1 MLTLY
6 EIFNLDHFADLP
18 DWKVSDKVWMKARRE
33 QWKQIESVW
42 LQADILSRKKLKIIR
57 PFFLSGELDM
67 DEFYPVFGSFSRLE
81 FMLLCP
87 RQEFEFLKTYYDNI
101 QSATCKDETLR
112 HYRDFYSMSV
122 RSAQRDSY
130 NFGDSGLFGGQDELY
145 TKIFYADAL
154 NTEERRDASGMLIPR
169 QATPEWFF
177 NGYLGH
183 AAFFLLG
190 ITRYPYV
197 RQQYL
202 DETWYAS
209 IVLNNKPYAE
219 CKDLPMFL
227 QCIYYFD
234 DLNEYDPLG
243 NRKQLATR
251 LQTILDERQLPDELS
266 KLWQQIKTTSGRDFT
281 RADDFKK
288 NFLNKKATVIGYM

>member
-1 MLTLY
+1 MYITLY
-6 EIFNLDHFADLP
+6 DRFNFDHFADLP
-18 DWKVSDKVWMKARRE
+18 DWKVSDKVWMKTRRE

-42 LQADILSRKKLKIIR
+42 LQADILSRKNLKIIR

-87 RQEFEFLKTYYDNI
+87 RQEYDFLKTYYDNI
-101 QSATCKDETLR
+101 QSAMSRDETLR
-112 HYRDFYSMSV
+112 QYDYFYSMSV
-122 RSAQRDSY
+122 RSAQGDTY
-130 NFGDSGLFGGQDELY
+130 QFGDNGLFGGQDELY
-145 TKIFYADAL
+145 TKIFYADVL
-154 NTEERRDASGMLIPR
+154 NTEKQYDPGGQLMPR
-169 QATPEWFF
+169 QGRPEWFF
-177 NGYLGH
+177 NGYLIYTV
-183 AAFFLLG
+183 FFLLG

-197 RQQYL
+197 REQYL

-219 CKDLPMFL
+219 CEDLPMFL

-251 LQTILDERQLPDELS
+251 LQTMLDERPLPDELA

-281 RADDFKK
+281 RADELKN
-288 NFLNKKATVIGYM
+288 NFLNTNETIS

>member
-1 MLTLY
+1 
-6 EIFNLDHFADLP
+6 
-18 DWKVSDKVWMKARRE
+18 
-33 QWKQIESVW
+33 
-42 LQADILSRKKLKIIR
+42 
-57 PFFLSGELDM
+57 
-67 DEFYPVFGSFSRLE
+67 
-81 FMLLCP
+81 
-87 RQEFEFLKTYYDNI
+87 
-101 QSATCKDETLR
+101 
-112 HYRDFYSMSV
+112 MSV

-130 NFGDSGLFGGQDELY
+130 NFGDGGLFGGQDELY

-234 DLNEYDPLG
+234 DLNDYDPLG

-251 LQTILDERQLPDELS
+251 LQTILDERPLPDELA
-266 KLWQQIKTTSGRDFT
+266 KLWASIKTASGRVFTQIDF
-281 RADDFKK
+281 FKAHYLGQ
-288 NFLNKKATVIGYM
+288 NICPCDYIA

>member
-18 DWKVSDKVWMKARRE
+18 DWKVSDKVWMKTRRE

-67 DEFYPVFGSFSRLE
+67 DEFYPVFGSFSRFE

-87 RQEFEFLKTYYDNI
+87 RQEYDFLKTYYENI
-101 QSATCKDETLR
+101 QSAMSRDETLR
-112 HYRDFYSMSV
+112 HYDLFYSMSV
-122 RSAQRDSY
+122 RSAQRDIY
-130 NFGDSGLFGGQDELY
+130 QFGDGGLFGGQDELY

-154 NTEERRDASGMLIPR
+154 NTEERRDAGGMLMPR
-169 QATPEWFF
+169 QGRAEWFF
-177 NGYLGH
+177 NGYLINT
-183 AAFFLLG
+183 AFFLLG

-209 IVLNNKPYAE
+209 IALNSRPYAE
-219 CKDLPMFL
+219 CEDLPMFL
-227 QCIYYFD
+227 QSIYYFD

-251 LQTILDERQLPDELS
+251 LQTILDERPLPDELA

-281 RADDFKK
+281 RTDEMKK
-288 NFLNKKATVIGYM
+288 FFLNTHSTILG

>member
-1 MLTLY
+1 M
-6 EIFNLDHFADLP
+6 
-18 DWKVSDKVWMKARRE
+18 
-33 QWKQIESVW
+33 
-42 LQADILSRKKLKIIR
+42 
-57 PFFLSGELDM
+57 
-67 DEFYPVFGSFSRLE
+67 
-81 FMLLCP
+81 
-87 RQEFEFLKTYYDNI
+87 
-101 QSATCKDETLR
+101 
-112 HYRDFYSMSV
+112 
-122 RSAQRDSY
+122 
-130 NFGDSGLFGGQDELY
+130 GQDELY
-145 TKIFYADAL
+145 AKIFFADVL
-154 NTEERRDASGMLIPR
+154 NAEAQFDTHGTYMPR
-169 QATPEWFF
+169 QYPHPPGLFFEW
-177 NGYLGH
+177 YLGYV
-183 AAFFLLG
+183 AFFLLG

-251 LQTILDERQLPDELS
+251 LQTILDERPLPDELS
-266 KLWQQIKTTSGRDFT
+266 ELWQQIKTTSGRDFT

>member
-18 DWKVSDKVWMKARRE
+18 DWKVSDKVWMKTRRE

-87 RQEFEFLKTYYDNI
+87 RQEYDFLKTYYDNI
-101 QSATCKDETLR
+101 QSAMSRDETLR
-112 HYRDFYSMSV
+112 HYDLFYSMSV
-122 RSAQRDSY
+122 RSAQRDIY
-130 NFGDSGLFGGQDELY
+130 QFGDGGLFGGQDELY
-145 TKIFYADAL
+145 TKIFYADVL
-154 NTEERRDASGMLIPR
+154 NTKEQYDVRGRLMPR
-169 QATPEWFF
+169 QGRAEWFF
-177 NGYLGH
+177 NGYLINT
-183 AAFFLLG
+183 AFFLLG

-209 IVLNNKPYAE
+209 IALNSEPYAE
-219 CKDLPMFL
+219 CENLPMFL
-227 QCIYYFD
+227 QSVYYFD
-234 DLNEYDPLG
+234 DLNEYDPQG

-251 LQTILDERQLPDELS
+251 LQTILDKRPLPDELS
-266 KLWQQIKTTSGRDFT
+266 KLWQQIKTSSGRDFT
-281 RADDFKK
+281 RTDEMKK
-288 NFLNKKATVIGYM
+288 IYLNTNSTILG